1 MDVDREKILIE
12 KARSGHEDSFA
23 ELIDLYKNYIF
34 AIILNFIKDYNEVE
48 NIAQEVCLQIYIS
61 LPSYNQQNFK
71 GWIGRIATNKSI
83 DWLRKKKAKFR
94 DEALEDD
101 YLEVLSADHQDNPE
115 ILLIEKERR
124 ERLRQLIRSI
134 PDIYRIPLEKFYF
147 QDKSYERIA
156 EEEGVAIKTIAS
168 RLYRPRYYLR
178 RNGGKKMKHYDYI
191 EWLFYKTKSL
201 PVEN

>member
-1 MDVDREKILIE
+1 VDVDREKILIE

-168 RLYRPRYYLR
+168 RLYRAKILLKEKWREEDETL
-178 RNGGKKMKHYDYI
+178 
-191 EWLFYKTKSL
+191 
-201 PVEN
+201 

>member
-1 MDVDREKILIE
+1 VDVDREKILIE

-115 ILLIEKERR
+115 ILLVEKERR
-124 ERLRQLIRSI
+124 ERLRQLIRDI

-168 RLYRPRYYLR
+168 RLYRAKILLKEKWREEDETL
-178 RNGGKKMKHYDYI
+178 
-191 EWLFYKTKSL
+191 
-201 PVEN
+201 